1 MTLSRSTISSR
12 RTRAVTLGVVAALVL
27 TLPAAPASAAAK
39 SSTTRTITVT
49 GSGSAEIVRDRARIA
64 LDVTSLRPTAR
75 EAYSRLAATT
85 AEVRSAVIAAGAK
98 SADLTTTGIS
108 LYPEYRYYDNTR
120 ELLGYRASVRFTVL
134 AAVAAA
140 PAILDAAVAV
150 GNDDVSL
157 SGISFESS
165 SRTAAAKKAR
175 VAAVADARSIA
186 AQLTSAA
193 KVRIHQVVSISESS
207 SSGSPSYPP
216 MYLDKSESASL
227 PVDPGT
233 EKLTISVTIVYSLK

>member
-1 MTLSRSTISSR
+1 MTLLHSPISSR
-12 RTRAVTLGVVAALVL
+12 RTRAITLGVVAALAL
-27 TLPAAPASAAAK
+27 TLPTAPASAAGK
-39 SSTTRTITVT
+39 SSTTRTVTVT

-75 EAYSRLAATT
+75 EAYSQLAATT
-85 AEVRSAVIAAGAK
+85 TAVRSAVIAAGAK
-98 SADLTTTGIS
+98 STDLTTTGIS

-120 ELLGYRASVRFTVL
+120 EFLGYRASARFTVL
-134 AAVAAA
+134 TSVAAA

-150 GNDDVSL
+150 GSDDVAL
-157 SGISFESS
+157 NGISFESS
-165 SRTAAAKKAR
+165 NRTAAVKKAR
-175 VAAVADARSIA
+175 AAAVADARSIA

-193 KVRIHQVVSISESS
+193 KARIHQVVSISESS
-207 SSGSPSYPP
+207 SSGTPSYPP

-233 EKLTISVTIVYSLK
+233 EKLTVSVTIVYSLK